1 MEEAV
6 TACGILFSLRFHL
19 AAVVAGQIRPADIKI
34 ASTRL
39 IQSQVPKGVDLRTP
53 ENRAYL
59 SVLARIARACRVLL
73 RQAARDQQRR
83 LQDEMDAFVRRDEWI
98 MYTGRLPRKR
108 LRLAEYLYFRGAI
121 SRQMLEHSLAW
132 QKRKRPLMGQ
142 IAMERGYVT
151 PRQFAEVLCRLER
164 GEMFGE
170 KAREMGLLTNGQ
182 VSMILAQQESHGCPV
197 GAYFV
202 RNGLLSREQLDEYLG
217 ELRIHNRAYGGA

>member
-1 MEEAV
+1 
-6 TACGILFSLRFHL
+6 
-19 AAVVAGQIRPADIKI
+19 
-34 ASTRL
+34 
-39 IQSQVPKGVDLRTP
+39 
-53 ENRAYL
+53 
-59 SVLARIARACRVLL
+59 
-73 RQAARDQQRR
+73 
-83 LQDEMDAFVRRDEWI
+83 
-98 MYTGRLPRKR
+98 
-108 LRLAEYLYFRGAI
+108 
-121 SRQMLEHSLAW
+121 MLEHSLAW